1 MMKKIDKENEKQL
14 EELREQ
20 LKKQAEIA
28 TWIQA
33 VGIIAEAIILTK
45 LLAISEESEG
55 ENKVVLGMWI
65 QTIGQLSEAIG
76 VSKQVRAKDLQS
88 LLSAQELSVNG
99 DILQSIG
106 AAIEAIGGK
115 EVIVEEQIKN
125 NGGFVT

>member
-1 MMKKIDKENEKQL
+1 MKRIDKEKEKQL
-14 EELREQ
+14 EELRDQ

-76 VSKQVRAKDLQS
+76 VSKQVRAQDRQS
-88 LLSAQELSVNG
+88 LLSAQHLSVKG

-125 NGGFVT
+125 GDGFVI